1 MAPPPRSN
9 GAPAPARSSG
19 TSVARSLAQAA
30 AALRAQDFSVS
41 AHPTVRDAEDA
52 NDTRR
57 GAYGPRSDGA
67 AALAARRQAP
77 RYTHYAAEQQ
87 APLYQ
92 HEENDGERGA
102 TAMYDREAFYAEL
115 RERHRNLTHR
125 QRLAREF
132 YEQLQWRQ
140 QQQQQQQQ
148 YQVQRREETVYGQ
161 QDDYEV
167 QDAAKRRRVLMDT
180 RAQQFRRQQQQ
191 QDEAAAAARH
201 SSYPPQLGASVDRR
215 VRESRPLAEVGAG
228 RIGLMEQQRGQM
240 QVQMRAASTGGR
252 PLSAGLGPRVTSPLR
267 AHRPAPVQVPD
278 VRTMGPPPTVT
289 SGKSPS
295 GAGTPTSNGPVENK
309 DNNAL
314 SVIEDPDDDDDDEDA
329 AVVEDDTPGEDKK
342 PKKRVRYLGDTD
354 RRNIIKRIENG
365 EKQAALAREF
375 GVTRAAICHIKN
387 NRFEILSRYD
397 MLVKSAQ
404 EMDRAE
410 IFVGPPGVDMM
421 VHEVRANSVLLLM
434 TMLRDNRS
442 NGATF
447 RRVAGRLIMILLEE
461 ALAVLGTESVE
472 VRTGTGHLY
481 RGLERKHQYCGV
493 AIGAEGFPF
502 LVLFHQMEPE
512 APQGSI
518 HVTKAVDRRGQ
529 RAWLLDHMDLPA
541 NIVHHRVL
549 LFSATC
555 STGDAECKA
564 IEALC
569 SVGCDERTI
578 SLVVILIAG
587 DGIVKISN
595 RFPHVKI
602 ITSGVDDKVDPHTDG
617 IIPGFGDF
625 VSRYNDS

>member
-19 TSVARSLAQAA
+19 T
-30 AALRAQDFSVS
+30 FSVS

-125 QRLAREF
+125 QRLVREF

-215 VRESRPLAEVGAG
+215 VREPRPLAEVGAG

-240 QVQMRAASTGGR
+240 QVQMRAASSGAR
-252 PLSAGLGPRVTSPLR
+252 PLSAGLGPRVTSPPR
-267 AHRPAPVQVPD
+267 AHRPTPVQVPD
-278 VRTMGPPPTVT
+278 VRAMGPPTVT
-289 SGKSPS
+289 SGKSLS
-295 GAGTPTSNGPVENK
+295 GAGTPTSNGPVENE

-342 PKKRVRYLGDTD
+342 PKKRVRYLRDTD

-375 GVTRAAICHIKN
+375 GVTRTAICHIKK
-387 NRFEILSRYD
+387 NRFEILSRYE

-410 IFVGPPGVDMM
+410 IFVGPSGVDMM

-481 RGLERKHQYCGV
+481 RCLERKHQYCGI